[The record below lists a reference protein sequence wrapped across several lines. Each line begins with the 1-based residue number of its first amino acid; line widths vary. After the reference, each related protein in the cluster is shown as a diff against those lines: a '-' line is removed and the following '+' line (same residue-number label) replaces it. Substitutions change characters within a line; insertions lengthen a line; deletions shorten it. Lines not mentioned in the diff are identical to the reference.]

1 MRFFCVLWLLACM
14 TLAPPFA
21 KAATPAA
28 ELPQDSVYRI
38 PPLLL
43 RDQQGTPFA
52 FASLRGT
59 PQLVGM
65 FYGSCQMVCP
75 LEIETLKQIEQTLR
89 RRGGTPVNVLLVSFN
104 PARDDVARLKRI
116 AAEHHV
122 QAPQFRLARPE
133 HGDEG
138 MLAGVLGIAYRPL
151 PDGSFSHNVVV
162 ALLDA
167 DGRLR
172 ATTDASAA
180 IDPGFVQAILDL
192 QASR

>member
-1 MRFFCVLWLLACM
+1 MRSFCVLWLLACM
-14 TLAPPFA
+14 TLTPPFA
-21 KAATPAA
+21 VAATPAA
-28 ELPQDSVYRI
+28 ALPQDSAYRI

-43 RDQQGTPFA
+43 RDQQGNAFA
-52 FASLRGT
+52 FASLRGA
-59 PQLVGM
+59 PRLVGM

-75 LEIETLKQIEQTLR
+75 LEIETLKHIEQTLR
-89 RRGGTPVNVLLVSFN
+89 RRGGTPVSVLLVSFD
-104 PARDDVARLKRI
+104 PARDDVARLKQI

-122 QAPQFRLARPE
+122 QAPLFRLARPE

-172 ATTDASAA
+172 ATTDASGAA
-180 IDPGFVQAILDL
+180 DPAFVQAILDL

>member
-1 MRFFCVLWLLACM
+1 MRFLCALWLLACI

-21 KAATPAA
+21 FAATPAA
-28 ELPQDSVYRI
+28 ALPQDSAYRI

-43 RDQQGTPFA
+43 RDQQGSAFA
-52 FASLRGT
+52 FASLRGA
-59 PQLVGM
+59 PRLVGM

-75 LEIETLKQIEQTLR
+75 LEIETLKRIEQTLR
-89 RRGGTPVNVLLVSFN
+89 RRGGAPVSVLLVSFD
-104 PARDDVARLKRI
+104 PARDDVAKLQQI
-116 AAEHHV
+116 AAEHHL
-122 QAPQFRLARPE
+122 QAPRFRLARPE

-172 ATTDASAA
+172 ASTDASAA
-180 IDPGFVQAILDL
+180 IDPAFVQAILDL